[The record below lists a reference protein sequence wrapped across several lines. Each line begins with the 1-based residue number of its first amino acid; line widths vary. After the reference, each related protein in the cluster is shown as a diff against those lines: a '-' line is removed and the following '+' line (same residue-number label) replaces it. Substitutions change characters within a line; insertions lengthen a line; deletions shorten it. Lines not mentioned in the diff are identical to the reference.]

1 MMSRTFIKRF
11 ASTQP
16 KFLAES
22 ISKYQ
27 RQESV
32 EIHSLS
38 TFTVD
43 GDSWPYQALVV
54 FERPIIQIKISD
66 EPPEYVGPPIN
77 CR

>member
-1 MMSRTFIKRF
+1 MSRTFIKRF

-22 ISKYQ
+22 ISKFQ

-32 EIHSLS
+32 EIQSLS
-38 TFTVD
+38 TFIVE
-43 GDSWPYQALVV
+43 GDTWPYQALVV
-54 FERPIIQIKISD
+54 FERPIQIKISD
-66 EPPEYVGPPIN
+66 ESSEYVRPPIN

>member
-54 FERPIIQIKISD
+54 FERPIQIKISD
-66 EPPEYVGPPIN
+66 ESPEYVRPPIN

>member
-11 ASTQP
+11 ASTHP
-16 KFLAES
+16 KFLTES
-22 ISKYQ
+22 ISKFQ

-32 EIHSLS
+32 EIQSLS

-43 GDSWPYQALVV
+43 GESWPYQALVV
-54 FERPIIQIKISD
+54 FERPMQIKISD
-66 EPPEYVGPPIN
+66 EPPEYVRPPIN

>member
-54 FERPIIQIKISD
+54 FERPIQIKISD
-66 EPPEYVGPPIN
+66 ESPEYVRPPII